1 MKGIYIFSVGLMF
14 FSMVMFP
21 LFSME
26 KTVVPNSPG
35 QEGKEETVR
44 IYMSDEEKIEEV
56 SLFQYICGV
65 VGAEVPAEN
74 HKETLKAQ
82 AVAAYTYY
90 LNKKGQSNNKDYDI
104 TDSPK
109 TDQAYISDSA
119 AKTLWKNNY
128 DAYTKKITEAVGEV
142 FLEYIAFEDKPILAV
157 YHNISGGRTES
168 AENVWGKA
176 YPYLVPVE
184 SVGDVLSSNY
194 LSKAT
199 IAEDKLKKKL
209 QSVDITVPEALEP
222 GDWFSDI
229 KRSESGT
236 VLTASVCGTQVSGT
250 KLRSLL
256 GLKSANLEVAYS
268 DEKFTFTVKGH
279 GHLVGMSQCG
289 AEFMANQGST
299 YKEIL
304 LWYYKGCEIKKA

>member
-1 MKGIYIFSVGLMF
+1 MKGIYIFSIGLML

-26 KTVVPNSPG
+26 KTVIPEAPTDLD
-35 QEGKEETVR
+35 ETKKVK
-44 IYMSDEEKIEEV
+44 IYITDEEKIEEI
-56 SLFQYICGV
+56 SLLQYICGV

-90 LNKKGQSNNKDYDI
+90 LYKSAENTDKDYDI

-109 TDQAYISDSA
+109 TDQAYISDLA
-119 AKTLWKNNY
+119 AKTLWKDNY
-128 DAYTKKITEAVGEV
+128 EDYIKKITAAVKEV
-142 FLEYIAFEDKPILAV
+142 FGEYITFEDKPILAA
-157 YHNISGGRTES
+157 YHNISSGRTES
-168 AENVWGKA
+168 AENIWGKS
-176 YPYLVPVE
+176 YPYLVPAE
-184 SVGDVLSSNY
+184 SVGDVLSSSY
-194 LSKAT
+194 LSKVT
-199 IAEDKLKKKL
+199 LTLAEVEEKLK
-209 QSVDITVPEALEP
+209 SAEISIPEALEA

-236 VLTASVCGTQVSGT
+236 VLTVSVAGTELKGT
-250 KLRSLL
+250 KVRSLL
-256 GLKSANLEVAYS
+256 GLKSANFEVAYS
-268 DEKFTFTVKGH
+268 DDKFLFTVKGH

-289 AEFMANQGST
+289 AEFMANQGSS
-299 YKEIL
+299 YEEIL

>member
-1 MKGIYIFSVGLMF
+1 MKGIYIFSIGLML

-26 KTVVPNSPG
+26 KTVIPEAPTDLD
-35 QEGKEETVR
+35 ETKKVK
-44 IYMSDEEKIEEV
+44 IYITDEEKIEEI
-56 SLFQYICGV
+56 SLLQYICGV

-90 LNKKGQSNNKDYDI
+90 LYKSAENTDEDYDI

-109 TDQAYISDSA
+109 TDQAYISDLA
-119 AKTLWKNNY
+119 AKTLWKDNY
-128 DAYTKKITEAVGEV
+128 EDYTKKITAAVKEV
-142 FLEYIAFEDKPILAV
+142 FGEYITFEDKPILAA

-168 AENVWGKA
+168 AENIWGKS
-176 YPYLVPVE
+176 YPYLVPAE
-184 SVGDVLSSNY
+184 SVGDVLSSSY
-194 LSKAT
+194 LSKVT
-199 IAEDKLKKKL
+199 LTLAEVEEKLK
-209 QSVDITVPEALEP
+209 SAEISIPEALEA

-236 VLTASVCGTQVSGT
+236 VLTVSVAGTELKGT
-250 KLRSLL
+250 KVRSLL
-256 GLKSANLEVAYS
+256 GLKSANFEVAYS
-268 DEKFTFTVKGH
+268 DDKFLFTVKGH

-289 AEFMANQGST
+289 AEFMANQGSS
-299 YKEIL
+299 YEEIL

>member
-1 MKGIYIFSVGLMF
+1 MKGIYIFSIGLML

-26 KTVVPNSPG
+26 KTVIPEAPTDLD
-35 QEGKEETVR
+35 ETKKVK
-44 IYMSDEEKIEEV
+44 IYITDEEKIEEI
-56 SLFQYICGV
+56 SLLQYICGV

-90 LNKKGQSNNKDYDI
+90 LYKSAENTDKDYDI

-109 TDQAYISDSA
+109 TDQAYISDLA
-119 AKTLWKNNY
+119 AKTLWKDNY
-128 DAYTKKITEAVGEV
+128 EDYKKKITAAVKEV
-142 FLEYIAFEDKPILAV
+142 FGEYITFEDKPILAA

-168 AENVWGKA
+168 AENIWGKS
-176 YPYLVPVE
+176 YPYLVPAE
-184 SVGDVLSSNY
+184 SVGDVLSSSY
-194 LSKAT
+194 LSKVT
-199 IAEDKLKKKL
+199 LTLAEVEEKLK
-209 QSVDITVPEALEP
+209 SAEISIPEALEA
-222 GDWFSDI
+222 GGWFSDI

-236 VLTASVCGTQVSGT
+236 VLTVSVAGTELKGT
-250 KLRSLL
+250 KVRSLL
-256 GLKSANLEVAYS
+256 GLKSANFEVAYS
-268 DEKFTFTVKGH
+268 EDKFLFTVKGH

-289 AEFMANQGST
+289 AEFMANQGSS
-299 YKEIL
+299 YEEIL

>member
-1 MKGIYIFSVGLMF
+1 MKGIYIFSVGLML

-26 KTVVPNSPG
+26 KTIVPNSPE
-35 QEGKEETVR
+35 QERKEETVR

-74 HKETLKAQ
+74 NKETLKAQ

-119 AKTLWKNNY
+119 AKSLWKNNY
-128 DAYTKKITEAVGEV
+128 DAYTKKITEAVKEV

-194 LSKAT
+194 LSKVT
-199 IAEDKLKKKL
+199 ITEAKMKEKLEGF
-209 QSVDITVPEALEP
+209 DITIPEVLEP
-222 GDWFSDI
+222 ADWFSDI

-236 VLTASVCGTQVSGT
+236 VLTASVCGMEKKGAE
-250 KLRSLL
+250 LRSLF
-256 GLKSANLEVAYS
+256 GLKSANFEIAFNDGDFIL
-268 DEKFTFTVKGH
+268 TVKGH